1 MEVKNVKRL
10 SNTRQLRDFA
20 RIASEN
26 QYRKILITR
35 TNTVLSN
42 PLKEA
47 GWELIKAIPHKE
59 RTAKRS
65 EKRYNKE
72 VKKQLMT
79 SLISDELGQA
89 STKKSSVI
97 RRLIPSKRAKVI
109 SMNKNDFLLA
119 VHEYLKAFGYRKNK
133 SYWFLSNG
141 ELVYCVY
148 VQSSQWD
155 ANDYYVEV
163 GIAIEE
169 IVGPKPSVTR
179 WHVRKRCEDESQ
191 NDRNISLSVL
201 KQAIDFFSDI
211 HTVNDLTLYLER
223 TPHTLVGLQ
232 YELFSNT

>member
-1 MEVKNVKRL
+1 
-10 SNTRQLRDFA
+10 
-20 RIASEN
+20 
-26 QYRKILITR
+26 
-35 TNTVLSN
+35 
-42 PLKEA
+42 
-47 GWELIKAIPHKE
+47 
-59 RTAKRS
+59 
-65 EKRYNKE
+65 
-72 VKKQLMT
+72 
-79 SLISDELGQA
+79 
-89 STKKSSVI
+89 
-97 RRLIPSKRAKVI
+97 
-109 SMNKNDFLLA
+109 MNKNDFLLA
-119 VHEYLKAFGYRKNK
+119 VHEYLKALGYRKNK
-133 SYWFLSNG
+133 RYWFLSNG

-211 HTVNDLTLYLER
+211 LTVNDLTLYLER

>member
-1 MEVKNVKRL
+1 
-10 SNTRQLRDFA
+10 
-20 RIASEN
+20 
-26 QYRKILITR
+26 
-35 TNTVLSN
+35 
-42 PLKEA
+42 
-47 GWELIKAIPHKE
+47 
-59 RTAKRS
+59 
-65 EKRYNKE
+65 
-72 VKKQLMT
+72 
-79 SLISDELGQA
+79 
-89 STKKSSVI
+89 
-97 RRLIPSKRAKVI
+97 
-109 SMNKNDFLLA
+109 MNKNDFLLA

-179 WHVRKRCEDESQ
+179 WYVRKRCEDESQ

-211 HTVNDLTLYLER
+211 LTVNDLTLYLER

-232 YELFSNT
+232 YLTSYILSSAELLSKLLLFYAKNKKGRDKMLSRFFGAVTGGRLNLRAGAM

>member
-1 MEVKNVKRL
+1 
-10 SNTRQLRDFA
+10 
-20 RIASEN
+20 
-26 QYRKILITR
+26 
-35 TNTVLSN
+35 
-42 PLKEA
+42 
-47 GWELIKAIPHKE
+47 
-59 RTAKRS
+59 
-65 EKRYNKE
+65 
-72 VKKQLMT
+72 
-79 SLISDELGQA
+79 
-89 STKKSSVI
+89 
-97 RRLIPSKRAKVI
+97 
-109 SMNKNDFLLA
+109 MNKNDFLLA

-179 WHVRKRCEDESQ
+179 WYVRKRC
-191 NDRNISLSVL
+191 
-201 KQAIDFFSDI
+201 
-211 HTVNDLTLYLER
+211 DLTLYLER

>member
-1 MEVKNVKRL
+1 
-10 SNTRQLRDFA
+10 
-20 RIASEN
+20 
-26 QYRKILITR
+26 
-35 TNTVLSN
+35 
-42 PLKEA
+42 
-47 GWELIKAIPHKE
+47 
-59 RTAKRS
+59 
-65 EKRYNKE
+65 
-72 VKKQLMT
+72 
-79 SLISDELGQA
+79 
-89 STKKSSVI
+89 
-97 RRLIPSKRAKVI
+97 
-109 SMNKNDFLLA
+109 MNKNDFLLA

-148 VQSSQWD
+148 VQSSQW
-155 ANDYYVEV
+155 
-163 GIAIEE
+163 E

-179 WHVRKRCEDESQ
+179 WYVRKRCEDESQ

>member
-1 MEVKNVKRL
+1 
-10 SNTRQLRDFA
+10 
-20 RIASEN
+20 
-26 QYRKILITR
+26 
-35 TNTVLSN
+35 
-42 PLKEA
+42 
-47 GWELIKAIPHKE
+47 
-59 RTAKRS
+59 
-65 EKRYNKE
+65 
-72 VKKQLMT
+72 
-79 SLISDELGQA
+79 
-89 STKKSSVI
+89 
-97 RRLIPSKRAKVI
+97 
-109 SMNKNDFLLA
+109 MNKNDFLLA

-211 HTVNDLTLYLER
+211 LTVNDLTLYLER

-232 YELFSNT
+232 YELFSNTYSNSQNSGQ

>member
-1 MEVKNVKRL
+1 
-10 SNTRQLRDFA
+10 
-20 RIASEN
+20 
-26 QYRKILITR
+26 
-35 TNTVLSN
+35 
-42 PLKEA
+42 
-47 GWELIKAIPHKE
+47 
-59 RTAKRS
+59 
-65 EKRYNKE
+65 
-72 VKKQLMT
+72 
-79 SLISDELGQA
+79 
-89 STKKSSVI
+89 
-97 RRLIPSKRAKVI
+97 
-109 SMNKNDFLLA
+109 MNKNDFLLA

-211 HTVNDLTLYLER
+211 LTEYSARDCAARPLKLSIHSGGIEHACR
-223 TPHTLVGLQ
+223 RR
-232 YELFSNT
+232 

>member
-1 MEVKNVKRL
+1 MWPQVFIPISG
-10 SNTRQLRDFA
+10 SN
-20 RIASEN
+20 IGS
-26 QYRKILITR
+26 
-35 TNTVLSN
+35 
-42 PLKEA
+42 
-47 GWELIKAIPHKE
+47 H
-59 RTAKRS
+59 
-65 EKRYNKE
+65 
-72 VKKQLMT
+72 
-79 SLISDELGQA
+79 
-89 STKKSSVI
+89 
-97 RRLIPSKRAKVI
+97 
-109 SMNKNDFLLA
+109 LA
-119 VHEYLKAFGYRKNK
+119 QIFVDIHSIGYRKNK
-133 SYWFLSNG
+133 SYWFLSKA

-211 HTVNDLTLYLER
+211 LTVNDLTLYLEH

-232 YELFSNT
+232 YRVVLQYLRQSQHKERTAKSAGKEV

>member
-1 MEVKNVKRL
+1 MKTAQGASKKRKL
-10 SNTRQLRDFA
+10 FGRKSQFIAFFTTQRLQRNRGFCA
-20 RIASEN
+20 FFRICSF
-26 QYRKILITR
+26 I
-35 TNTVLSN
+35 V
-42 PLKEA
+42 
-47 GWELIKAIPHKE
+47 
-59 RTAKRS
+59 
-65 EKRYNKE
+65 
-72 VKKQLMT
+72 
-79 SLISDELGQA
+79 
-89 STKKSSVI
+89 
-97 RRLIPSKRAKVI
+97 
-109 SMNKNDFLLA
+109 NKNDFLLA

>member
-1 MEVKNVKRL
+1 MGIEKIRVIGFFL
-10 SNTRQLRDFA
+10 M
-20 RIASEN
+20 AS
-26 QYRKILITR
+26 
-35 TNTVLSN
+35 
-42 PLKEA
+42 
-47 GWELIKAIPHKE
+47 
-59 RTAKRS
+59 
-65 EKRYNKE
+65 
-72 VKKQLMT
+72 
-79 SLISDELGQA
+79 
-89 STKKSSVI
+89 SS
-97 RRLIPSKRAKVI
+97 
-109 SMNKNDFLLA
+109 
-119 VHEYLKAFGYRKNK
+119 
-133 SYWFLSNG
+133 
-141 ELVYCVY
+141 VYCVY

-179 WHVRKRCEDESQ
+179 WYVRKRCEDESQ